1 VHCAHGS
8 CSSFTGP
15 SAAIPLPQGIPPVV
29 TLVVLLRLTGVAAG
43 LVRGSSSGLA
53 ETRGGNEDN
62 QSQSGD
68 ERLHSP
74 SPSIAQQR
82 RRVRRC
88 WQSIRRLR
96 RLDRGQ
102 ATFIPGCSHRMA
114 DRLKPVS
121 PTLHD
126 MNPATRCASEA
137 NSSAAH
143 RPDHSTAS
151 GSSFSRAP
159 AVAEINCMI
168 CSMLSCTP

>member
-1 VHCAHGS
+1 MHCAHRELLELYR
-8 CSSFTGP
+8 P

-43 LVRGSSSGLA
+43 LVRGGSSGLA
-53 ETRGGNEDN
+53 ETRGSNEDN

-137 NSSAAH
+137 KCSTH

-159 AVAEINCMI
+159 AVAEINCMT
-168 CSMLSCTP
+168 CSTLSCTP